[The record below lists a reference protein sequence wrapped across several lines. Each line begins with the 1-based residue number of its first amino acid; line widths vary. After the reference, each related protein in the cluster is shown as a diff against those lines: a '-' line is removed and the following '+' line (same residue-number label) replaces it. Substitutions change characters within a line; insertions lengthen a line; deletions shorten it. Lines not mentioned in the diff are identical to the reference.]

1 MTAKASATRKDPKKD
16 YGIKP
21 PRKVPVKKPLDKEK
35 DVVSK
40 AVFSKANV
48 SIDQLHKF
56 AKQNATVLKAKPK
69 KKAKP

>member
-1 MTAKASATRKDPKKD
+1 M
-16 YGIKP
+16 
-21 PRKVPVKKPLDKEK
+21 PVKKPLDKEK

-48 SIDQLHKF
+48 SYDQLHKF

>member
-1 MTAKASATRKDPKKD
+1 MTVTAKASATRKETKK
-16 YGIKP
+16 GSGTKP

-48 SIDQLHKF
+48 SYDQLHKF
-56 AKQNATVLKAKPK
+56 AKQKATVLKAKQ
-69 KKAKP
+69 AKP